1 MTSPS
6 RSIRSA
12 DRAFTLI
19 EMLVS
24 MAVLVLLILMVTQI
38 MNGATK
44 TTGNSTQH
52 LEADSEA
59 RMVFDRMA
67 GDFARLVNRKDVDF
81 LFINGAN
88 DQLFFFSEAPAVNA
102 GMTDPQ
108 PVALIGYRINTD
120 YQLERLGK
128 GLTWGDPP
136 PDGMVFL
143 TYPVAGPPGPSP
155 TPTPAPDPISTLK
168 GGPFNSII
176 SAASATQGS
185 AYHVIGENVFRLEFS
200 FLLKPF
206 IPNGSTVQSPAVYST
221 TPYNGNHPDPAHQ
234 NGVGLSDV
242 QAVVVT
248 LALLDS
254 KSRKLISSPSALA
267 SIVNGAFSGTADA
280 RELPAEK
287 WQAGIKGIFGGGGG
301 IPPVAAAQIR
311 IYQRFFYL
319 NSGNTN

>member
-6 RSIRSA
+6 RSIRGA

-44 TTGNSTQH
+44 TTGNSRQR
-52 LEADSEA
+52 LETDSEA

-67 GDFARLVNRKDVDF
+67 GDFARLVNRKDVDS
-81 LFINGAN
+81 LFIDGAN

-136 PDGMVFL
+136 PAGMVFL
-143 TYPVAGPPGPSP
+143 TYPVSGPPGPLP
-155 TPTPAPDPISTLK
+155 TPTPVPDPTSTLK
-168 GGPFNSII
+168 GGPFYPLI
-176 SAASATQGS
+176 SASGATPGS
-185 AYHVIGENVFRLEFS
+185 AYHVIGENVFRLEFT

-206 IPNGSTVQSPAVYST
+206 ILTGSTVQTPAAYST
-221 TPYNGNHPDPAHQ
+221 TPYNANHP
-234 NGVGLSDV
+234 NGVGLGDV
-242 QAVVVT
+242 QAIVVT
-248 LALLDS
+248 LALMDS
-254 KSRKLISSPSALA
+254 KSRKLISSPSALS
-267 SIVNGAFSGTADA
+267 SIVGTFSPATDPVKT
-280 RELPAEK
+280 LPAEQ
-287 WQAGIKGIFGGGGG
+287 WQAGLKGIFRDGGG
-301 IPPVAAAQIR
+301 IPPAAAAQIR
-311 IYQRFFYL
+311 IYQRLFYL